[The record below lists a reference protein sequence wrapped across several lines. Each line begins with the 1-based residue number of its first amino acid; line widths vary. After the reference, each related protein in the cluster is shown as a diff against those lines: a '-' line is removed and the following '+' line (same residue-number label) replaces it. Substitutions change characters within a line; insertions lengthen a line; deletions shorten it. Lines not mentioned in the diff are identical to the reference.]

1 MNGNVIRRITFLNN
15 QWGGIMTLLNTT
27 EIMALIPNRYP
38 IIYIDTVESLVPG
51 EEVVAIKNVTIN
63 EQFMLGYRPDSPQM
77 PNTLMIEAL
86 AQTASILI
94 LKSPEFFGKTAYL
107 GAAKNVLFHQT
118 VRPGDQIVFTV
129 KLTKKKENMGVV
141 QTNATVNGQMVCEA
155 DLTFVVAPRDDLL
168 GKK

>member
-1 MNGNVIRRITFLNN
+1 
-15 QWGGIMTLLNTT
+15 MTRLNTT

-51 EEVVAIKNVTIN
+51 QEVVALKNVTIN
-63 EQFMLGYRPDSPQM
+63 EQFMRGYRPDAPQM

-107 GAAKNVLFHQT
+107 RAAKNVVFH
-118 VRPGDQIVFTV
+118 RIILPGDQIKFTV
-129 KLTKKKENMGVV
+129 TLTKKKENMGVV
-141 QTNATVNGQMVCEA
+141 QTHATVNDQVVCEA
-155 DLTFVVAPRDDLL
+155 ELTFVVAPRNARL
-168 GKK
+168 KSQQAT